1 MIVRRNRN
9 AEEWEAR
16 YHIAAW
22 GIPAV
27 FVLFLAGFQQ
37 YGNRGG
43 FCYMEAGLPVF
54 VAFFLPGLVVVS
66 ANSVIF
72 FFIAKEIHETL
83 KSAPVADRKE
93 QRKEAR
99 VYFSIF
105 ASIGLSWIF
114 GFVMTFTGGVL
125 YAILLVLFSIT
136 TPLQGFMIFIS
147 YCLNMKVFYRWA
159 SFLGICIPFFRRFE
173 SRPSAGSSVTSSTS
187 STYSSDRSGRS
198 GRSKPGNSN
207 SSIIADPEASGGGSS
222 SVGFESSSTV
232 DDV

>member
-9 AEEWEAR
+9 AEEWEMR
-16 YHIAAW
+16 YHIASW
-22 GIPAV
+22 GIPAI

-54 VAFFLPGLVVVS
+54 IAFFLPGLVVVS

-114 GFVMTFTGGVL
+114 GFVMTFCTGVL
-125 YAILLVLFSIT
+125 AAILLVLFSIT

-159 SFLGICIPFFRRFE
+159 SFLGICIPFFRRFQA
-173 SRPSAGSSVTSSTS
+173 RPSGSSVTSSTS
-187 STYSSDRSGRS
+187 STYSSDRSGPR
-198 GRSKPGNSN
+198 GARSKGGATN
-207 SSIIADPEASGGGSS
+207 SSILSDPEANASASN
-222 SVGFESSSTV
+222 SVGYDSSSTV
-232 DDV
+232 DDA